1 MAKKR
6 MLNKAKKSYKKTK
19 KMIES
24 IDKFGDD
31 VLYTIFVDSFHMS
44 NKLSKKELD
53 FFIEN
58 LNFTKNNLKT
68 KLKKKLRN
76 SPIFQYFSL
85 FF

>member
-6 MLNKAKKSYKKTK
+6 MLNKAKKSFKKTK

-31 VLYTIFVDSFHMS
+31 VIYTIFVDPNHISK
-44 NKLSKKELD
+44 KLSKKEFD
-53 FFIEN
+53 FFVEN
-58 LNFTKNNLKT
+58 LNFKKNNLKT

-76 SPIFQYFSL
+76 FLHEI
-85 FF
+85 